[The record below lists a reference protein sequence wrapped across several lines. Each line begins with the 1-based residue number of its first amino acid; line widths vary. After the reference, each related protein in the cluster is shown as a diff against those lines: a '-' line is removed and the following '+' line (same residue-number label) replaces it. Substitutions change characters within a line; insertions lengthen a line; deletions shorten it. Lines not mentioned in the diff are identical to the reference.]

1 MIKVTDENKYK
12 VLKPELFK
20 EGEVILDK
28 YPLWENN
35 AMTPTHLCFI
45 KSFGTKEDNRYGTS
59 NTTWFGFNPKT
70 NELKLHCTSYGGM
83 AGFVF
88 DEEDL
93 KRKDLTLSK
102 NDIECM
108 KFTINMIKELQEKGI
123 IEVAK

>member
-1 MIKVTDENKYK
+1 MIKVTNENKYK
-12 VLKPELFK
+12 VLKPELFQD
-20 EGEVILDK
+20 GEVLLDK

-45 KSFGTKEDNRYGTS
+45 KGFGTKEDNRYGTS

-108 KFTINMIKELQEKGI
+108 EFTIKMIKELQEQGI
-123 IEVAK
+123 VEVEK

>member
-45 KSFGTKEDNRYGTS
+45 KSFGTEDDNKYGTS
-59 NTTWFGFNPKT
+59 NATWFGFNPKT

>member
-123 IEVAK
+123 IEVE

>member
-1 MIKVTDENKYK
+1 MIKVTNENKYK

-20 EGEVILDK
+20 EGESLLGK
-28 YPLWENN
+28 YPLWKND

-45 KSFGTKEDNRYGTS
+45 KSFGTIDDIEYGTS
-59 NTTWFGFNPKT
+59 NTIWFGFNPKT
-70 NELKLHCTSYGGM
+70 NELKLNCDSYGGM

-88 DEEDL
+88 NEEDL

-108 KFTINMIKELQEKGI
+108 EFTIGMIKELQEKGI
-123 IEVAK
+123 IERE